1 MEHSDGQNV
10 RLSSCFTLWTVK
22 WLESKAKKD
31 FVLINQRRTRMRY
44 DTSLLHISWKHD
56 PEDCRSTILSL
67 ARNSMQIWSN
77 FIQLYPSLFSN
88 ILMYMKKL
96 ILMDIAQ
103 KIIWNAYVKPKNSC
117 VHTYM
122 MIPDECM
129 KNINIL
135 DEEHNNL
142 LMFILKN
149 TTTFWWSKCSPRIS
163 SKSLWGPWHV
173 A

>member
-1 MEHSDGQNV
+1 
-10 RLSSCFTLWTVK
+10 
-22 WLESKAKKD
+22 LESKAKKD

-103 KIIWNAYVKPKNSC
+103 KII
-117 VHTYM
+117 
-122 MIPDECM
+122 
-129 KNINIL
+129 
-135 DEEHNNL
+135 
-142 LMFILKN
+142 
-149 TTTFWWSKCSPRIS
+149 
-163 SKSLWGPWHV
+163 
-173 A
+173 